1 MTVDKGIFIKNI
13 YYMLSYAF
21 HVLRRKEYE
30 NIAAEDF
37 DDIEDMFA
45 AILSTGLSRQIKLG
59 LYKEYIPVEENMI
72 SLKGKLDINESIRNR
87 LQRKKLLYCCF
98 DELSIDNIY
107 NQVIKTTILYLLK
120 QKNVKPERKV
130 LLKKDL
136 IHFNSVHEISKSE
149 IRWDSLRFTKN
160 NQEYRMILNICK
172 FVLSDLIFTTEKGS
186 HRVISFFDEQ
196 QMHSLYEKFI
206 LEYYRRHHPELSP
219 NPDYVNWDTE
229 DDTYLLPK
237 MLTDITLK
245 KNCKTLIIDAKYYEH
260 NLKTNFDVKTISSAN
275 LYQIYAYVKNMDKNN
290 TGNVAGMLLY
300 AKTEEKIQ
308 PDQKYMIGGNRI
320 SVKTLDLNLPFS
332 EIANQ
337 LEKIQED
344 FFDNECA

>member
-21 HVLRRKEYE
+21 QVLRRKEYE
-30 NIAAEDF
+30 DIAAEDF
-37 DDIEDMFA
+37 DDVVDMFA
-45 AILSTGLSRQIKLG
+45 AVLSTGLSRQIKLG
-59 LYKEYIPVEENMI
+59 LYKEYIPVEDNMI
-72 SLKGKLDINESIRNR
+72 SLRGKLDVNESIRNR

-107 NQVIKTTILYLLK
+107 NQVIKTTILFLLK
-120 QKNVKPERKV
+120 QKSVKQERKD

-149 IRWDSLRFTKN
+149 IRWDTLRFTKN

-172 FVLSDLIFTTEKGS
+172 FVLSDLIFTTEKGT
-186 HRVISFFDEQ
+186 HKVVSFFDEQ
-196 QMHSLYEKFI
+196 QMHALYEKFI
-206 LEYYRRHHPELSP
+206 LEYYRRHHPELNA
-219 NPDYVNWDTE
+219 NPDFVNWDTE
-229 DDTYLLPK
+229 DDTYLLPR
-237 MLTDITLK
+237 MITDITLK
-245 KNCKTLIIDAKYYEH
+245 RNGKTLIIDAKYYEH

-320 SVKTLDLNLPFS
+320 LVKTLDLNLPFS

-344 FFDNECA
+344 FFENECA